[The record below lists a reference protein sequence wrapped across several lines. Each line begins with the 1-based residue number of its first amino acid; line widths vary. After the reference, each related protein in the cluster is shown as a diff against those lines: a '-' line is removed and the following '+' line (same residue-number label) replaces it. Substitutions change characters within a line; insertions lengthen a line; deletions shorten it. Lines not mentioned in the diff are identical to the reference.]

1 MSVELYK
8 NEYGEIAVLVSRGYG
23 AGWSTWNCYPESA
36 WDKRVVELFIQLT
49 EKERTALSN
58 NNQKMDWAKKQMEEW
73 GYSNIYWG
81 GFDDCEIKWV
91 PENTFFR
98 ITEYDG
104 CESIEFLNLNT
115 DDWHIFT
122 A

>member
-1 MSVELYK
+1 MPVELYK

-23 AGWSTWNCYPESA
+23 AWWYTWNCCPESA

-58 NNQKMDWAKKQMEEW
+58 SNPKMDWVKKQMEEW

-104 CESIEFLNLNT
+104 NESIELLNLNT
-115 DDWHIFT
+115 DD
-122 A
+122 